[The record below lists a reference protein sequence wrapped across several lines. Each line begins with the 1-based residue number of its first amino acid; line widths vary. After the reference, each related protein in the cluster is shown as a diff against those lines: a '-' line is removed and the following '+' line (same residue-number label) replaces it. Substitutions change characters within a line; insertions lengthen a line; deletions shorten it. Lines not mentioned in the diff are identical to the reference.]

1 MIQGVVRRAL
11 VICPLSIMDSVWR
24 DDIMTFAPH
33 RTVEVAHGTP
43 EKRRQVIEEGSD
55 YVVIN
60 YDGVEI
66 VSDAIAKGNFDL
78 IIVDE
83 ATHYK
88 NSNCYS
94 KVLWFVS

>member
-1 MIQGVVRRAL
+1 
-11 VICPLSIMDSVWR
+11 MDSVWR

-43 EKRRQVIEEGSD
+43 EKRKQIIEEGSD

-66 VSDAIAKGNFDL
+66 VSDTIAKGGFDL

-88 NSNCYS
+88 NSRTTIKTRRTVSCRNRRKQRKKYS
-94 KVLWFVS
+94 